1 MLLILIQFRSVLLFC
16 SNLVSL
22 SLEKCCH
29 NSLYVET
36 AKVSVPL
43 AGTHKHYWLTG
54 SVCHRDSSTYLQRN
68 AWENEGKYIAE
79 INIIITILILAF
91 MIHYTIHDVL
101 RWLLFAGIDVFG
113 INFLWIVPKNAKFC
127 IYPLALTYVH
137 DCALAV

>member
-1 MLLILIQFRSVLLFC
+1 MLLILIQFCSVLLLFC

-29 NSLYVET
+29 DSLYVET

-68 AWENEGKYIAE
+68 AWQNKESKYIAK
-79 INIIITILILAF
+79 INNITILISLHDTFFLQVLMFWVLIFCGLAQKMPNF
-91 MIHYTIHDVL
+91 VYYTH
-101 RWLLFAGIDVFG
+101 
-113 INFLWIVPKNAKFC
+113 
-127 IYPLALTYVH
+127 
-137 DCALAV
+137 

>member
-1 MLLILIQFRSVLLFC
+1 MLLILIQFRSVLLLFC

-29 NSLYVET
+29 DSLYVET

-68 AWENEGKYIAE
+68 AWQNKESTYIAK
-79 INIIITILILAF
+79 INIITILISL
-91 MIHYTIHDVL
+91 HDTFF
-101 RWLLFAGIDVFG
+101 FAGIDVFG